1 MGGSEKFCLKW
12 NDFETNIST
21 AFRDLREEKEFFDCT
36 LMSCDDE
43 QLNAHKVILSACSP
57 MFRNVLRRNPTK
69 EPVLWLKGVKFS
81 DLQAILT
88 FMYNGEV
95 NVAQDDLNSFLAV
108 AEELKVKGLTS
119 SNTDRPPRHVDK
131 TRTPPPGSTAAARR
145 LAPLPGVSKPAPA
158 TTAAA
163 FPGTGAAARQDEDD
177 IQEVHPS
184 VKTEPTAA
192 VAEQGGFSGSA
203 SSSQQLQ
210 HMDGEEMQYQDENYD
225 DYGQYGAEGGYE
237 GDSSGMADAASKGN
251 DEFIEL
257 MRSNSEKIEGGRWKC
272 LICSKVT
279 QHRGNLR
286 QHFVSNHFTVETN
299 LPCQYCGRNFKNEN
313 SLNSHVSQS
322 HRLDRPT
329 GPWY

>member
-237 GDSSGMADAASKGN
+237 GDSSGMADAASKGLVSSVE
-251 DEFIEL
+251 DFDSYIVKEAKSQGYYCSLCSMYGKRGRADVRDHIESRHFPGTFSYNCL
-257 MRSNSEKIEGGRWKC
+257 QCNQTLPTNKALKRHKQKHKIV
-272 LICSKVT
+272 L
-279 QHRGNLR
+279 
-286 QHFVSNHFTVETN
+286 
-299 LPCQYCGRNFKNEN
+299 
-313 SLNSHVSQS
+313 
-322 HRLDRPT
+322 
-329 GPWY
+329 

>member
-237 GDSSGMADAASKGN
+237 GDSSGMADAASKG
-251 DEFIEL
+251 
-257 MRSNSEKIEGGRWKC
+257 EGSLEMLTLEEACKKY
-272 LICSKVT
+272 LSKVGP
-279 QHRGNLR
+279 GNVVCLKCGKTSPSLANAKH
-286 QHFVSNHFTVETN
+286 HFEARHFPSQGYNCEY
-299 LPCQYCGRNFKNEN
+299 CQQFCKTWHALEC
-313 SLNSHVSQS
+313 HVSRR
-322 HRLDRPT
+322 HRFEK
-329 GPWY
+329 

>member
-237 GDSSGMADAASKGN
+237 GDSSGMADAASKAASAGLTSAE
-251 DEFIEL
+251 DLKRFIEKDEQ
-257 MRSNSEKIEGGRWKC
+257 NC
-272 LICSKVT
+272 
-279 QHRGNLR
+279 
-286 QHFVSNHFTVETN
+286 
-299 LPCQYCGRNFKNEN
+299 PYCGICGQYSNKSVTNVRNHIESKHFPIFQYSCNNCGRTVNTKTALERHLQKCKLVN
-313 SLNSHVSQS
+313 QIC
-322 HRLDRPT
+322 
-329 GPWY
+329 